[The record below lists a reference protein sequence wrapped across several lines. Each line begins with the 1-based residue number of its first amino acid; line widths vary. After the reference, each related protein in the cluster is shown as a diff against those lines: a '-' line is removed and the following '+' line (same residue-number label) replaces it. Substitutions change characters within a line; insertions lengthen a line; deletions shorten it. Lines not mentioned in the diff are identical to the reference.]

1 MLTHTQTHTRTHTH
15 RHTLTHPLTNF
26 FAHRMDV
33 EILSEEGDVI
43 VATLQANPDKEKFPL
58 KMRDEIINIGF
69 LFLNSKGLVPQ
80 EDESD
85 DDFDLAYEDYS
96 IEW

>member
-1 MLTHTQTHTRTHTH
+1 
-15 RHTLTHPLTNF
+15 
-26 FAHRMDV
+26 MDV

-69 LFLNSKGLVPQ
+69 LFLNNKGLVPQ